1 MIGARLKSIRTA
13 QSYTLEELAEAY
25 NARFGGGMSK
35 GTLSKYE
42 NDKQEP
48 KVGVLANLAE
58 LLGVTADWLLAL
70 TDAPHPAPPLPD
82 NQLFATYGEVKEQL
96 DPEDLDDIALF
107 MRMKAQR
114 KQARSGKPT

>member
-1 MIGARLKSIRTA
+1 MIGTRLKSIRTA
-13 QSYTLEELAEAY
+13 QNYTLESLAEAY
-25 NARFGGGMSK
+25 NARFGGGLSK

-48 KVGVLANLAE
+48 KIGVLAGLAE
-58 LLGVTADWLLAL
+58 LLGVTADWLLGRS
-70 TDAPHPAPPLPD
+70 DSPYPAQPLPD
-82 NQLFATYGEVKEQL
+82 NQLFAAYGEVKEQL

-114 KQARSGKPT
+114 KQARGGG